1 MLNSVNHYTSLD
13 HDTAMNKVHIGHDTV
28 LDYNIAVNHYSALD
42 DICSDTELGLATE
55 LGNDNGPQWC
65 TGYHTVIGHD
75 TIMGHPVADPEG
87 VHLNPTPCTLFL
99 NIL

>member
-1 MLNSVNHYTSLD
+1 MY
-13 HDTAMNKVHIGHDTV
+13 
-28 LDYNIAVNHYSALD
+28 
-42 DICSDTELGLATE
+42 CCDTEQGFATE

-87 VHLNPTPCTLFL
+87 FT
-99 NIL
+99 